1 MNLKMNPAWIIFKKE
16 VTGYF
21 KRPLF
26 YFLAFMMTI
35 LLSILFTISLDK
47 FAQSSSNAMLQ
58 FGMQPQLLNIH
69 YSVFLPHLSII
80 NLIFIFLI
88 PALTMRLLSEEK
100 KVRTF
105 DLLLTSPIKSSS
117 IVLGKYFAALI
128 TIFGLISVSFIYIIV
143 SRRMFEFSWG
153 PTLVA
158 ATGVFLVS
166 AVYTA
171 MNLFAS
177 SLTENGL
184 VAFVLSII
192 FNLSI
197 WFVGALNESFDEP
210 ILKSILE
217 HISLN
222 NHLAG
227 MIEGTIR
234 SNGLIYFFSLIILF
248 CFLTDRVI
256 ESSRWRDQ

>member
-1 MNLKMNPAWIIFKKE
+1 MKSTWVIFKKE
-16 VTGYF
+16 LAGYF

-26 YFLAFMMTI
+26 YFLSFMMTI
-35 LLSILFTISLDK
+35 LLSILFSFSLDK
-47 FAQSSSNAMLQ
+47 FAKTSSNAMLQ

-88 PALTMRLLSEEK
+88 PALTMKLISEEK

-105 DLLLTSPIKSSS
+105 DLLLTSPISSAS
-117 IVLGKYFAALI
+117 IVLGKYFAAIL
-128 TIFGLISVSFIYIIV
+128 TIFGLLVVSFIYILV
-143 SRRMFEFSWG
+143 SSRVFDFAWA

-158 ATGVFLVS
+158 AGGVLLVS

-177 SLTENGL
+177 SLTDNGII
-184 VAFVLSII
+184 AFVLSII

-197 WFVGALNESFDEP
+197 WFIGALNDSFDEP
-210 ILKSILE
+210 FLKGFLE

-222 NHLAG
+222 NHLASL
-227 MIEGTIR
+227 IEGTIR
-234 SNGLIYFFSLIILF
+234 TNGLIYFFSLIFLF
-248 CFLTDRVI
+248 GFLTERVI

>member
-1 MNLKMNPAWIIFKKE
+1 MSAALVIFRKE
-16 VTGYF
+16 LAGF
-21 KRPLF
+21 FISPLF

-35 LLSILFTISLDK
+35 LLSILFSISLDK
-47 FAQSSSNAMLQ
+47 FAQTSSNAMLQ

-88 PALTMRLLSEEK
+88 PALTMKLISEEK

-105 DLLLTSPIKSSS
+105 DLLLTSPISSAA
-117 IVLGKYFAALI
+117 IVLGKYFAALAVI
-128 TIFGLISVSFIYIIV
+128 SGLIVISFIYPVI
-143 SRRMFEFSWG
+143 SRQVFEFSWA

-158 ATGVFLVS
+158 ALGILLIA
-166 AVYTA
+166 AVYVA

-177 SLTENGL
+177 SLTDNAL
-184 VAFVLSII
+184 VAFVLSIV

-197 WFVGALNESFDEP
+197 WFIGALSESFDQP
-210 ILKSILE
+210 LLKKILE

-222 NHLAG
+222 NHLAA

-234 SNGLIYFFSLIILF
+234 TNGLVFFFSIIFLF
-248 CFLTDRVI
+248 CFLTERVI
-256 ESSRWRDQ
+256 ESARWRA

>member
-1 MNLKMNPAWIIFKKE
+1 MSATLVIFRKE
-16 VTGYF
+16 FAGFF
-21 KRPLF
+21 KSPLF
-26 YFLAFMMTI
+26 YFLSFMMTI
-35 LLSILFTISLDK
+35 LLSILFSISLDK

-88 PALTMRLLSEEK
+88 PALTMKLISEEK

-105 DLLLTSPIKSSS
+105 DLLLTSPISSFS
-117 IVLGKYFAALI
+117 IVMGKYLAALV
-128 TIFGLISVSFIYIIV
+128 TILGLIIV
-143 SRRMFEFSWG
+143 SFVYPVISRRVFEFVWA

-158 ATGVFLVS
+158 GLGIFLVA
-166 AVYTA
+166 AVYAA

-184 VAFVLSII
+184 IAFVLSIV

-210 ILKSILE
+210 FLKNILE

-234 SNGLIYFFSLIILF
+234 TNGLVFFFSLIFLF
-248 CFLTDRVI
+248 CFLTERVI
-256 ESSRWRDQ
+256 ESARWRA

>member
-1 MNLKMNPAWIIFKKE
+1 MNATLVIFRKE
-16 VTGYF
+16 FAGFF
-21 KRPLF
+21 KSPLF
-26 YFLAFMMTI
+26 YFLSFMMTI
-35 LLSILFTISLDK
+35 LLSILFSISLEK
-47 FAQSSSNAMLQ
+47 FAQTSSNAMLQ
-58 FGMQPQLLNIH
+58 FGIQQQLLNIH

-88 PALTMRLLSEEK
+88 PALTMKLISEEK

-105 DLLLTSPIKSSS
+105 DLLLTSPISSFS
-117 IVLGKYFAALI
+117 IVMGKYLAALV
-128 TIFGLISVSFIYIIV
+128 TILGLIVVSFIYPVI
-143 SRRMFEFSWG
+143 SRRVFEFTWA

-158 ATGVFLVS
+158 GLGIFLVA
-166 AVYTA
+166 AVYAA

-184 VAFVLSII
+184 VAFVLSIV

-197 WFVGALNESFDEP
+197 WFIGALNESFDEP
-210 ILKSILE
+210 FLKNILE

-234 SNGLIYFFSLIILF
+234 TNGLVFFFSLIFLF
-248 CFLTDRVI
+248 CFLTERVI
-256 ESSRWRDQ
+256 ESARWRA

>member
-1 MNLKMNPAWIIFKKE
+1 MRGAWIVFKKE
-16 VTGYF
+16 IAGFF
-21 KRPLF
+21 KSPLF
-26 YFLAFMMTI
+26 YFLSFMMTI
-35 LLSILFTISLDK
+35 LLSILFSISLDK
-47 FAQSSSNAMLQ
+47 FSQTSSNAMLQ
-58 FGMQPQLLNIH
+58 FGTQPQLLNIH

-80 NLIFIFLI
+80 NLIFIFLV
-88 PALTMRLLSEEK
+88 PALTMKLISEEK

-105 DLLLTSPIKSSS
+105 DLLLTSPISSIS
-117 IVLGKYFAALI
+117 IVLGKYFAALV
-128 TIFGLISVSFIYIIV
+128 TILGLIVVSFIYPAV
-143 SRRMFEFSWG
+143 SRQVFEFSWA

-158 ATGVFLVS
+158 SFGIFLVA
-166 AVYTA
+166 AVYIA

-184 VAFVLSII
+184 IAFVLSII

-210 ILKSILE
+210 YLKNFLE

-234 SNGLIYFFSLIILF
+234 TSGLVFLLSLIVLF
-248 CFLTDRVI
+248 CFLTERVI
-256 ESSRWRDQ
+256 ESSRWRA

>member
-1 MNLKMNPAWIIFKKE
+1 MNATLVIFKKE
-16 VTGYF
+16 LSGFF
-21 KRPLF
+21 KSPLF
-26 YFLAFMMTI
+26 YFLSFMMTI
-35 LLSILFTISLDK
+35 LLSILFSISLDK
-47 FAQSSSNAMLQ
+47 FAQTSANAMMQ

-80 NLIFIFLI
+80 NLILIFLI
-88 PALTMRLLSEEK
+88 PALTMKLISEEK

-105 DLLLTSPIKSSS
+105 DLLLTSPVNSVS
-117 IVLGKYFAALI
+117 IVMGKYFAALV
-128 TIFGLISVSFIYIIV
+128 TILGLIAVSFIYPMV
-143 SRRMFEFSWG
+143 SRRVFEFNWA

-158 ATGVFLVS
+158 ALGIFLVA

-177 SLTENGL
+177 SLTDNGL
-184 VAFVLSII
+184 IAFVLSIV

-197 WFVGALNESFDEP
+197 WFVGALNESFDGAG
-210 ILKSILE
+210 LKAFLE

-234 SNGLIYFFSLIILF
+234 TDGLVFFVSLIFLF
-248 CFLTDRVI
+248 CFLTERVI
-256 ESSRWRDQ
+256 ESSRWRA

>member
-1 MNLKMNPAWIIFKKE
+1 MNATLVIFKKE
-16 VTGYF
+16 LSGFF
-21 KRPLF
+21 KSPLF
-26 YFLAFMMTI
+26 YFLSFMMTI
-35 LLSILFTISLDK
+35 LLSILFSISLDK
-47 FAQSSSNAMLQ
+47 FAQTSANAMMQ

-80 NLIFIFLI
+80 NLILIFLI
-88 PALTMRLLSEEK
+88 PALTMKLISEEK

-105 DLLLTSPIKSSS
+105 DLLLTSPVNSVS
-117 IVLGKYFAALI
+117 IVLGKYLAALV
-128 TIFGLISVSFIYIIV
+128 TILGLIAVSFIYPMV
-143 SRRMFEFSWG
+143 SRRVFEFSWA

-158 ATGVFLVS
+158 ALGIFLVA

-177 SLTENGL
+177 SLTDNGL
-184 VAFVLSII
+184 IAFVLSIV

-197 WFVGALNESFDEP
+197 WFVGALNESFDEAG
-210 ILKSILE
+210 LKVFLE
-217 HISLN
+217 HVSLN

-234 SNGLIYFFSLIILF
+234 TDGIVFFLSLIFLF
-248 CFLTDRVI
+248 CFLTERVI
-256 ESSRWRDQ
+256 ESSRWRA

>member
-1 MNLKMNPAWIIFKKE
+1 MKATLVIFKKE
-16 VTGYF
+16 FAGF
-21 KRPLF
+21 FNSPLF
-26 YFLAFMMTI
+26 YFLSFMMTI
-35 LLSILFTISLDK
+35 LLSILFSISLDK
-47 FAQSSSNAMLQ
+47 FAQTSANAMLQ

-80 NLIFIFLI
+80 NLILIFLI
-88 PALTMRLLSEEK
+88 PALTMKLISDEK

-105 DLLLTSPIKSSS
+105 DLLLTSPVNSYS
-117 IVLGKYFAALI
+117 IVLGKYLAALV
-128 TIFGLISVSFIYIIV
+128 TILGLIAVSYIYPVV
-143 SRRMFEFSWG
+143 SRRVFEFSWA
-153 PTLVA
+153 PTMVAALGIFLVA
-158 ATGVFLVS
+158 

-177 SLTENGL
+177 SLTDNGL
-184 VAFVLSII
+184 IAFVLSIV

-197 WFVGALNESFDEP
+197 WFVGALNESFDGTTT
-210 ILKSILE
+210 KAILE

-234 SNGLIYFFSLIILF
+234 TDGLVFFLSLIFLF
-248 CFLTDRVI
+248 CFLTERVI
-256 ESSRWRDQ
+256 ESSRWRA